1 MSDRRRRKKNKQYIE
16 NPSETKKEQEE
27 PKKELQEENP
37 QKEKEKN
44 EIIIEN
50 KEDKEEEIEIKP
62 EEIPLKPNSLK
73 MDILLSTSSMQHQ
86 NGLRAGDYLRYAH
99 FCRKK
104 IQKLRKMNH
113 LSQGKRKFQKLEI
126 TPQLIKDNKIFL
138 ILILECERNWAYGMY
153 HKQELTFIG
162 EDIKR
167 LRHEI
172 TRKFKRATQN
182 AEKIYQICQ
191 KIGDTQTQLEGEAYY
206 HFINSNYLIF
216 TSKFE
221 EALKLLK
228 KACNIYEKIKLLK
241 DTIESIEYEEKI
253 KAMKTSMRLCIYNL
267 SSTKDTILD
276 ETEFEKTVNIDDI
289 DLNEKIEEIKKGSNK
304 INIEDFSVK
313 YHGINIPI
321 KNEKLRNDFEK
332 LNELNSK
339 IEKEKDV
346 QKKILLFQDYYNRID
361 EMNKLVKKIKGEEG
375 NQSSENFSK
384 IYGNILNYIE
394 NLRLKKYIDKNIS
407 YISEYSKEYNTIENI
422 STLFEKDNT
431 KLKIKPQEI
440 MKLYDNLIEY
450 QSQLINLEKDNPEQ
464 SYIIE
469 LNYREKIYSLSKIF
483 YVGLTYIL
491 NKKYLEAYTIMFYT
505 QDKIKEANEFYEQHH
520 LDNVS
525 QLKELK
531 IKTDNLEKLA
541 LFVINTAFV
550 KMQLNK
556 KEIIKENKE
565 KENKDKE
572 KENKDKKIRYNPYL
586 ADLMFNENVV
596 LNKEQYEDL
605 KDYITLPYEDYLEG
619 IKKHNFDGFT
629 HIIQIPMNTQL
640 LEPKPIVYDLS
651 FEKLEF
657 PDLTEKTK
665 EKSKSLM
672 GRAFGY
678 FFGGGK

>member
-16 NPSETKKEQEE
+16 NPAEQKKEE
-27 PKKELQEENP
+27 PKEEQP
-37 QKEKEKN
+37 KIEKN
-44 EIIIEN
+44 EIIEEN
-50 KEDKEEEIEIKP
+50 KEEEIEIKP

-182 AEKIYQICQ
+182 AQKIYDICQ

-206 HFINSNYLIF
+206 HFINSNFLIF
-216 TSKFE
+216 NSKFE
-221 EALKLLK
+221 DALKLLK

-253 KAMKTSMRLCIYNL
+253 KSMKTSMRLCIYNL

-276 ETEFEKTVNIDDI
+276 EAEFEKTVNVDDI
-289 DLNEKIEEIKKGSNK
+289 ELTEKIEEIKKGTNK
-304 INIEDFSVK
+304 INEEDFTVK

-339 IEKEKDV
+339 IEKENDV

-407 YISEYSKEYNTIENI
+407 YITEYSKEYNTIENI

-431 KLKIKPQEI
+431 KLKIKPQEM

-483 YVGLTYIL
+483 YVGLSYIL

-505 QDKIKEANEFYEQHH
+505 QEKIKEANEFYEQHH
-520 LDNVS
+520 LDSVS

-531 IKTDNLEKLA
+531 SKIDNMEKLA
-541 LFVINTAFV
+541 IFVINTAFV
-550 KMQLNK
+550 KMQLK
-556 KEIIKENKE
+556 KDENTKVKED

-572 KENKDKKIRYNPYL
+572 KKIRYNPYL
-586 ADLMFNENVV
+586 ADLMFNDNIV
-596 LNKEQYEDL
+596 LNKEQYDDL

-619 IKKHNFDGFT
+619 IKKHNFDGYT

-665 EKSKSLM
+665 EKPKSLM

-678 FFGGGK
+678 FFGGGN